1 MTKPMTD
8 MTDAELAALGWDFAT
23 RDTHGGL
30 VSVASADYGDL
41 ASQSKEALKEL
52 RTFIDLRPLA
62 EHPTVP
68 APIHKTCWRCDTPK
82 PVTAFHWRNRARG
95 VRHSSC
101 KACRCEDERER
112 YAALPYPPGLWK
124 DDAPRPLPSG
134 YGMTPGDVAAMDEAA
149 ESEDPFPPVAYGMTP
164 ERAAAALKW
173 LKDIQNIP
181 ATTPASV
188 VDPADACADPDPMG
202 DGSAWGWVTVATAGA
217 FVALVAIVVWVSV

>member
-1 MTKPMTD
+1 MKKPMTD

-101 KACRCEDERER
+101 KACRCRDERTR
-112 YAALPYPPGLWK
+112 YEDRKFLREMADRLDVRLPAI
-124 DDAPRPLPSG
+124 APINPPLPWG
-134 YGMTPGDVAAMDEAA
+134 YGMTPEDVAAVNEADA
-149 ESEDPFPPVAYGMTP
+149 
-164 ERAAAALKW
+164 RH
-173 LKDIQNIP
+173 IP

-202 DGSAWGWVTVATAGA
+202 DGSAWGWVTVATVGA
-217 FVALVAIVVWVSV
+217 FVALVGIVVWVSV

>member
-1 MTKPMTD
+1 M
-8 MTDAELAALGWDFAT
+8 
-23 RDTHGGL
+23 
-30 VSVASADYGDL
+30 
-41 ASQSKEALKEL
+41 
-52 RTFIDLRPLA
+52 
-62 EHPTVP
+62 TVP
-68 APIHKTCWRCDTPK
+68 APIHKTCGLCRTPK
-82 PVTAFHWRNRARG
+82 PVTAYHWRNRARG

-188 VDPADACADPDPMG
+188 VDPADACADLDPMG
-202 DGSAWGWVTVATAGA
+202 NGSAWGWVTVAAA
-217 FVALVAIVVWVSV
+217 AALVALVGIIVWVSA

>member
-1 MTKPMTD
+1 MKKPMTD

-101 KACRCEDERER
+101 KACRCRDERVRYDGRNFLRECAER
-112 YAALPYPPGLWK
+112 FG
-124 DDAPRPLPSG
+124 PRPLPAIAPINPPLPWG
-134 YGMTPGDVAAMDEAA
+134 YGMTPEDVAAVNEADA
-149 ESEDPFPPVAYGMTP
+149 
-164 ERAAAALKW
+164 RH
-173 LKDIQNIP
+173 IP

-202 DGSAWGWVTVATAGA
+202 DGSAWGWVTVATVGA
-217 FVALVAIVVWVSV
+217 FVALVGIVVWVSV